1 MIFEDLGEVLDP
13 KKLKRIDFLDLLNKF
28 ECSGLATK
36 PCFNFNWHMSIDVAL
51 AISSLVYFLTFD
63 TLA

>member
-1 MIFEDLGEVLDP
+1 MTSNERGEALDP
-13 KKLKRIDFLDLLNKF
+13 KKLKRIDFVDLLNKV

-36 PCFNFNWHMSIDVAL
+36 PCFNFNWHKSIDVAL